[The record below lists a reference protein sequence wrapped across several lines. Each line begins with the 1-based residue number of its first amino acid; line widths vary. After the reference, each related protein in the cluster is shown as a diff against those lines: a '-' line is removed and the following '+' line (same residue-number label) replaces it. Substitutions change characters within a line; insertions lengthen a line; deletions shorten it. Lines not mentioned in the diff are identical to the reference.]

1 MNRGISF
8 RFKINRNHLIK
19 DNEKYLFHL
28 TYKFLF
34 SAIICLIISAI
45 SFFFSAISMFHTI
58 FELFL
63 INSILLF
70 GYFIYSYF
78 TKLNGLKNHYK
89 EFFLTDGTLIIYTN
103 RLVINFNTL
112 YKEVLL
118 YSRMRKLLII
128 DDVLFIL
135 FADKNLW
142 PIKINYQEVEDP
154 TFFKLF
160 FEQARKHD
168 IQVKGSLDSNT
179 NQN

>member
-135 FADKNLW
+135 FADKNYGLLKLT
-142 PIKINYQEVEDP
+142 IK
-154 TFFKLF
+154 KLKTLLF
-160 FEQARKHD
+160 LNCFLSRHASMIFR
-168 IQVKGSLDSNT
+168 
-179 NQN
+179 